1 MALEQD
7 MDKEEYIKNLE
18 REVES
23 LRSIISAFENLTVL
37 SDQEHLEDK
46 EIINAFEN
54 LTQFTARKRE
64 EDRNVIEALE
74 MVTEF
79 STREKKQRDMIIK
92 ALETINDFSRRE
104 QKEKESIISALENLT
119 EFSAREKLDKE
130 AVITAYEHLTD
141 LQAREKHDAES
152 TIDAFERVS
161 ELYREELLNSMRS
174 SFDPRRPA
182 HPLEKEIVKILDED
196 TENEQHI
203 LTKLNILSSQK
214 DDSNFYS
221 HLFNV
226 LINMNFDEQEAKRYW
241 KDIMELNREVSSK
254 LGRNVSFR
262 VSMLDYFIDQN
273 KHLKNP
279 KIIEFH
285 FFESTLSSAIYD
297 SLTGLLNRTH
307 LNIALRSALRNARLY
322 QKYLGVVMF
331 DLDNFKRF
339 NDFFGHIEGDRLL
352 KSLGDIF
359 HQIFQPPNYV
369 FRYGG
374 EEFLAIIETDSADD
388 VFEMADRARKRLLD
402 EWKSCIVPVSM
413 SAGYAVF
420 PEDGHTTDILIS
432 RADRTL
438 YDAKYSGKNIILRYS
453 EARRRN
459 SRLVTTRQVAYSLRG
474 DGTQE
479 KVLARTVDV
488 SRGGVAI
495 EMEKALK
502 KDVLLDIYLDPM
514 RCAAD
519 SLLEGVVT
527 WARQNEDGT
536 WLVGVEFTDENVSR
550 RVFLQY
556 GDSAEDNMNESTG
569 L

>member
-1 MALEQD
+1 

-23 LRSIISAFENLTVL
+23 LRSIISAFENLTIL
-37 SDQEHLEDK
+37 SEQEHLEDK
-46 EIINAFEN
+46 ETINAFEN
-54 LTQFTARKRE
+54 LADFSARKRE
-64 EDRNVIEALE
+64 EDKNVIEALE
-74 MVTEF
+74 KVTEF
-79 STREKKQRDMIIK
+79 STLEKKQRDMIID

-104 QKEKESIISALENLT
+104 QKEKESIISALQNLT

-130 AVITAYEHLTD
+130 AVINAYEHLTD

-161 ELYREELLNSMRS
+161 ELYREELINSMRS
-174 SFDPRRPA
+174 AFDPRRPA

-203 LTKLNILSSQK
+203 LTKLHILSSQK
-214 DDSNFYS
+214 NDGNFYS

-226 LINMNFDEQEAKRYW
+226 LINMTFEEEDAKRYW
-241 KDIMELNREVSSK
+241 KEILELNRETSK
-254 LGRNVSFR
+254 KMGRNVSFR

-285 FFESTLSSAIYD
+285 FFESTLSGAIYD

-322 QKYLGVVMF
+322 KKYLGVVMF

-352 KSLGDIF
+352 KSLGEIF
-359 HQIFQPPNYV
+359 HGIFQPPNYV

-374 EEFLAIIETDSADD
+374 EEFLAIIETDSIS
-388 VFEMADRARKRLLD
+388 EIYELADRARDRLQE
-402 EWKSCIVPVSM
+402 EWKSSIVPVSM

-420 PEDGHTTDILIS
+420 PEDGHTTDALIS

-438 YDAKYSGKNIILRYS
+438 YDAKYSGKNIVLRYS
-453 EARRRN
+453 ETRRRN
-459 SRLVTTRQVAYSLRG
+459 SRLVTTRQVAYTRRG
-474 DGTQE
+474 DTSRE

-488 SRGGVAI
+488 SRGGLAI
-495 EMEKALK
+495 ELDTPLEK
-502 KDVLLDIYLDPM
+502 DDILDIYLDPKL
-514 RCAAD
+514 CAED

-527 WARQNEDGT
+527 WVRQKEDGT
-536 WLVGVEFTDENVSR
+536 WLIGVEFTNENASR
-550 RVFLQY
+550 KVYLQY
-556 GDSAEDNMNESTG
+556 GDLDENQENEGDDPNFS
-569 L
+569 